1 MRSAC
6 LPLHPAVAY
15 LFLVRCMLRVVIL
28 FAFLAGATLRAET
41 VAGPEPPPCNYAA
54 FPRNH
59 AVTVRGVLSFTRY
72 GGGRSANAP
81 KWTTAYILFSLH
93 GTCSFE
99 VRAPKSIDLAKY
111 DGYVVDVQGTIKDNG
126 VADLYALTVDRIRRL
141 RHYDG

>member
-1 MRSAC
+1 
-6 LPLHPAVAY
+6 
-15 LFLVRCMLRVVIL
+15 MLRII
-28 FAFLAGATLRAET
+28 ALAGVLAASTVRGET

-59 AVTVRGVLSFTRY
+59 PVTVRGVLSFTRY
-72 GGGRSANAP
+72 GGGRSVNAP
-81 KWTTAYILFSLH
+81 KWTTAYLLFSLH

-111 DGYVVDVQGTIKDNG
+111 DGYVVDIRGTIQDNG

-141 RHYDG
+141 RGYDG

>member
-1 MRSAC
+1 
-6 LPLHPAVAY
+6 
-15 LFLVRCMLRVVIL
+15 MLRVIL
-28 FAFLAGATLRAET
+28 FASFIAAATLRAET

-59 AVTVRGVLSFTRY
+59 PVTVRGVLSFTRY

-81 KWTTAYILFSLH
+81 KWTTAYLLFSLH

-99 VRAPKSIDLAKY
+99 VRAPKSIDFSKY
-111 DGYVVDVQGTIKDNG
+111 DGYIVDIRGTVKDDG

-141 RHYDG
+141 QRYDG